1 MQDKELYQQLL
12 GLKAPWTVEEV
23 ELRMQESTVRVRV
36 GHEPGARFVC
46 PECAEQCP
54 THDHR
59 HRRWR
64 HLDTCGFTT
73 LIEAEVPRI
82 RCEQHGVRQ
91 IQVPWAEAGSQFTAL
106 FEAMAISWLAACAL
120 SEVAEKLRISWDEAW
135 GIMSRAVDRGLER
148 RESTPIRQLAIDET
162 SFQKRHEYVTV
173 LTDAERGVV
182 VDVLEDRKKRTLKHW
197 LQTNKP
203 ILAQAQAI
211 SMDMWDPYINAVK
224 EEIEQGQS
232 KICFDRFHVA
242 SHLGKALDKVR
253 ASEHRMLS
261 REGSSPL
268 TKTKHEW
275 LRSKANG
282 GYKDKRA
289 FLRLTRMKLKTARA
303 WRIKEAANRL
313 WSYSYRAVA
322 ERNWKAL
329 LGWIARCRLEPMIK
343 VGRMIRTHLWGILNA
358 IMHRA
363 TNAIA
368 ESINATI
375 QKIKARACGFRN
387 RSRFRTA
394 ILFHKGGLSMMPSAA
409 FIG

>member
-1 MQDKELYQQLL
+1 
-12 GLKAPWTVEEV
+12 
-23 ELRMQESTVRVRV
+23 
-36 GHEPGARFVC
+36 
-46 PECAEQCP
+46 
-54 THDHR
+54 
-59 HRRWR
+59 
-64 HLDTCGFTT
+64 
-73 LIEAEVPRI
+73 
-82 RCEQHGVRQ
+82 
-91 IQVPWAEAGSQFTAL
+91 
-106 FEAMAISWLAACAL
+106 
-120 SEVAEKLRISWDEAW
+120 
-135 GIMSRAVDRGLER
+135 
-148 RESTPIRQLAIDET
+148 
-162 SFQKRHEYVTV
+162 
-173 LTDAERGVV
+173 
-182 VDVLEDRKKRTLKHW
+182 
-197 LQTNKP
+197 
-203 ILAQAQAI
+203 
-211 SMDMWDPYINAVK
+211 
-224 EEIEQGQS
+224 
-232 KICFDRFHVA
+232 
-242 SHLGKALDKVR
+242 
-253 ASEHRMLS
+253 MLS
-261 REGSSPL
+261 RAGSSPL

-289 FLRLTRMKLKTARA
+289 FLQLTRMNLKTARA

-409 FIG
+409 LVG